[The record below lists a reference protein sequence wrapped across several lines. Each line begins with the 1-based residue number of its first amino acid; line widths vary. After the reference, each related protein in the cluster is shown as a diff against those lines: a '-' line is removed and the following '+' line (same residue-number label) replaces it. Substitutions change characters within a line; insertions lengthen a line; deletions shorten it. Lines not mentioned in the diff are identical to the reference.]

1 MQTEANF
8 SSAPSASVDAQ
19 SLSQLVAGLS
29 SDLQTLV
36 HKEAELA
43 TREVENKLDAAKLQ
57 VATLG
62 LGVAALAGG
71 GLVLLAAAVLGLSLV
86 LPAWAAAL
94 VVGLVVMVIGAVLV
108 ATGKAKLSQINP
120 RPEQAMANIK
130 RDISAIKGAAT

>member
-1 MQTEANF
+1 MQTEASF
-8 SSAPSASVDAQ
+8 SSAPSASADAQ

-62 LGVAALAGG
+62 LGIAAMAGA

-94 VVGLVVMVIGAVLV
+94 VVGVVVMVIGAVLV
-108 ATGKAKLSQINP
+108 ATGKTKLSQINP
-120 RPEQAMANIK
+120 RPEQAMANVK
-130 RDISAIKGAAT
+130 RDIAAIKGAAT